1 MEAWLFLDWRELC
14 VKLDHI
20 SGRLLWSLIEVLC
33 TLDLSVFAKPLQG
46 GRTQTVGSAT
56 LRMADVSEVVRLLS
70 ERLRFE
76 DLLLAGESAARKSK
90 RLKARKP
97 WVHCL

>member
-1 MEAWLFLDWRELC
+1 MSVDRDAG
-14 VKLDHI
+14 V
-20 SGRLLWSLIEVLC
+20 
-33 TLDLSVFAKPLQG
+33 LDLRVFA
-46 GRTQTVGSAT
+46 TQHKRAEVVGTAT

-70 ERLRFE
+70 ESE

>member
-1 MEAWLFLDWRELC
+1 MEAIYASTLSRTEREIIMS
-14 VKLDHI
+14 VDRDA
-20 SGRLLWSLIEVLC
+20 GV
-33 TLDLSVFAKPLQG
+33 LDLRIFANQHK
-46 GRTQTVGSAT
+46 RAEAVGTAT

-76 DLLLAGESAARKSK
+76 DLLLAGESAVRRSK

>member
-1 MEAWLFLDWRELC
+1 MSVDRDAG
-14 VKLDHI
+14 V
-20 SGRLLWSLIEVLC
+20 
-33 TLDLSVFAKPLQG
+33 LDLRIFA
-46 GRTQTVGSAT
+46 TQHKRAEVVGTAT

>member
-1 MEAWLFLDWRELC
+1 MPKLFPKTETEIVMSVDRDAG
-14 VKLDHI
+14 V
-20 SGRLLWSLIEVLC
+20 
-33 TLDLSVFAKPLQG
+33 LDLRVFATRHK
-46 GRTQTVGSAT
+46 RAEVVGTAT

>member
-1 MEAWLFLDWRELC
+1 MPKHSPGTETEIVMIVDRDAG
-14 VKLDHI
+14 V
-20 SGRLLWSLIEVLC
+20 V
-33 TLDLSVFAKPLQG
+33 DLRVFA
-46 GRTQTVGSAT
+46 TQHKRAEVVGTAT

-70 ERLRFE
+70 ERLHVE
-76 DLLLAGESAARKSK
+76 DQLLAAESPARKSK

>member
-1 MEAWLFLDWRELC
+1 MPKHSPGTEREIIMS
-14 VKLDHI
+14 VDRDA
-20 SGRLLWSLIEVLC
+20 GV
-33 TLDLSVFAKPLQG
+33 LDLRIFANQHK
-46 GRTQTVGSAT
+46 RAEVVGTAT
-56 LRMADVSEVVRLLS
+56 LRMADVSEVVQLLS

-76 DLLLAGESAARKSK
+76 DLLLAGESAARRSK

>member
-1 MEAWLFLDWRELC
+1 MPKHSPGTETEII
-14 VKLDHI
+14 I
-20 SGRLLWSLIEVLC
+20 SVDRDAGVVDLRVLATQHKRAAEV
-33 TLDLSVFAKPLQG
+33 
-46 GRTQTVGSAT
+46 VGTAT
-56 LRMADVSEVVRLLS
+56 LRMADLSEVVRLLS

>member
-1 MEAWLFLDWRELC
+1 MTNVRWRPFMPKDSPGTEREIIMS
-14 VKLDHI
+14 VDRDA
-20 SGRLLWSLIEVLC
+20 GV
-33 TLDLSVFAKPLQG
+33 LDLRIFANQHK
-46 GRTQTVGSAT
+46 RAEVVGTAT
-56 LRMADVSEVVRLLS
+56 LRMADVSEVVQLLR

-76 DLLLAGESAARKSK
+76 DLLLAGESAARRSK

>member
-1 MEAWLFLDWRELC
+1 MFLTC
-14 VKLDHI
+14 
-20 SGRLLWSLIEVLC
+20 
-33 TLDLSVFAKPLQG
+33 SVFAAQHEGPSSAEV
-46 GRTQTVGSAT
+46 VGTAT

-76 DLLLAGESAARKSK
+76 DLLLAGESVARKSK